1 MSVEVVSGVP
11 QGSVIGPASFISL
24 INDLPDVVSSNLYM
38 FTDDTKMYRGI
49 DEVSDRHELQSNIDN
64 LVTNLVYYLAPVI

>member
-1 MSVEVVSGVP
+1 VEVVSGVP

-49 DEVSDRHELQSNIDN
+49 DRVSDRHELQSNIDN

>member
-1 MSVEVVSGVP
+1 MEVVSGVP
-11 QGSVIGPASFISL
+11 QGSVIGPGSFISL

-49 DEVSDRHELQSNIDN
+49 DRVSDRHELQSNIDN